1 MERLREPL
9 EDLQSPGPTSAPPK
23 VRPGHGRVWG
33 WPNKARLSLQSA
45 RCVLV
50 LGLGPCQ
57 MQEGFLDEVTAAAQA
72 LGAFGGISG

>member
-1 MERLREPL
+1 M
-9 EDLQSPGPTSAPPK
+9 
-23 VRPGHGRVWG
+23 WG